1 MNNEEQKTAE
11 LEEIATTMISEVAD
25 DVVTEES
32 GKGGFGKVLLGLSV
46 AAGVVGLV
54 WHKTKDKRE
63 QRAIEKLRKKGYE
76 IIEPEEEVED
86 DEIEDAEYVESEEVK
101 PEKDEKK
108 K

>member
-1 MNNEEQKTAE
+1 MNNEEQKTTE
-11 LEEIATTMISEVAD
+11 LEEIATTMISEVGD
-25 DVVTEES
+25 DEVTEES
-32 GKGGFGKVLLGLSV
+32 NGGFGKVFLGLAV
-46 AAGVVGLV
+46 AAGVGGLL

-76 IIEPEEEVED
+76 IVEPEDFLEVYD
-86 DEIEDAEYVESEEVK
+86 GIEAEYVEEEVK

>member
-1 MNNEEQKTAE
+1 MNNEEQKTTE

-46 AAGVVGLV
+46 AAGIVGLV

-76 IIEPEEEVED
+76 IVEPEDFLEVD
-86 DEIEDAEYVESEEVK
+86 DEIEAEYVESEEVK
-101 PEKDEKK
+101 PEKYEKK

>member
-25 DVVTEES
+25 DVVTEKS

-63 QRAIEKLRKKGYE
+63 QRAIVKLRKKGYE
-76 IIEPEEEVED
+76 IIEPEEVVED
-86 DEIEDAEYVESEEVK
+86 DEIEAEYVESEEVK

>member
-1 MNNEEQKTAE
+1 MNNDEQKTTE
-11 LEEIATTMISEVAD
+11 LEEIATTMISEVSD
-25 DVVTEES
+25 DEVTEES
-32 GKGGFGKVLLGLSV
+32 GKGGFGKVFLGLAV
-46 AAGVVGLV
+46 AAGVGGLL

-76 IIEPEEEVED
+76 IIEPEDFFEVD
-86 DEIEDAEYVESEEVK
+86 DEIEAEYVESEEVE

>member
-11 LEEIATTMISEVAD
+11 LEKITTTTISEDSD
-25 DVVTEES
+25 DEVTEES
-32 GKGGFGKVLLGLSV
+32 NGGFGKVFLGLAV
-46 AAGVVGLV
+46 AAGVGGLL

-76 IIEPEEEVED
+76 IIEQEDFFEVD

>member
-1 MNNEEQKTAE
+1 MNNEEQKTTE
-11 LEEIATTMISEVAD
+11 LEEITTTTISEVSD
-25 DVVTEES
+25 DEVTEES
-32 GKGGFGKVLLGLSV
+32 NGGFGKVFLGLAV
-46 AAGVVGLV
+46 AAGVGGLL

-76 IIEPEEEVED
+76 IVEPEDFFEVD
-86 DEIEDAEYVESEEVK
+86 DEIEAEYVESEEVK

>member
-1 MNNEEQKTAE
+1 MNNEEQKTTE
-11 LEEIATTMISEVAD
+11 LEEIAATMISEVSD
-25 DVVTEES
+25 DEVTEES
-32 GKGGFGKVLLGLSV
+32 NGGFGKVFLSLAV
-46 AAGVVGLV
+46 AAGVGGLL

-76 IIEPEEEVED
+76 IIEPEDFFEVD
-86 DEIEDAEYVESEEVK
+86 DEIEAEYVESEEVE

>member
-1 MNNEEQKTAE
+1 MNNEEQKTTE

-54 WHKTKDKRE
+54 WHKAKDKRE

-76 IIEPEEEVED
+76 IIEPEDFLEVYD
-86 DEIEDAEYVESEEVK
+86 GIEAEYVEEEVK

>member
-1 MNNEEQKTAE
+1 MNNEEQKTTE

-76 IIEPEEEVED
+76 IIEPEDFLEVYD
-86 DEIEDAEYVESEEVK
+86 GIEAEYVEEEVK

>member
-1 MNNEEQKTAE
+1 MNNEEQKTTE
-11 LEEIATTMISEVAD
+11 LEEIATTMISEVSD
-25 DVVTEES
+25 DEVTEES
-32 GKGGFGKVLLGLSV
+32 NGGFGKVFLGLAV
-46 AAGVVGLV
+46 AAGVGGLL

-76 IIEPEEEVED
+76 IIEPEDFFEVD
-86 DEIEDAEYVESEEVK
+86 DEIEAEYVESEEVK

>member
-1 MNNEEQKTAE
+1 MNNEEQKTTE

-86 DEIEDAEYVESEEVK
+86 DEIEAEYVESEEVK

>member
-54 WHKTKDKRE
+54 WYKTKDKRE

-76 IIEPEEEVED
+76 IIEPEDFLEVD
-86 DEIEDAEYVESEEVK
+86 DEIEAEYVEEEVK

>member
-11 LEEIATTMISEVAD
+11 LEEITTTTISEVSD
-25 DVVTEES
+25 DEVTEES
-32 GKGGFGKVLLGLSV
+32 NGGFGKVFLGLAV
-46 AAGVVGLV
+46 AAGVGGLL

-86 DEIEDAEYVESEEVK
+86 DEIEDAEHVESEEVK

>member
-11 LEEIATTMISEVAD
+11 LEEITTTTISEVSD
-25 DVVTEES
+25 DEVTEES
-32 GKGGFGKVLLGLSV
+32 NGGFGKVFLGLAV
-46 AAGVVGLV
+46 AAGVGGLL

-76 IIEPEEEVED
+76 IVGPEDFLEVY
-86 DEIEDAEYVESEEVK
+86 DEIEAGCVEEEIK

>member
-1 MNNEEQKTAE
+1 MNNEEQKTTE
-11 LEEIATTMISEVAD
+11 LEEITTTTISEVSD
-25 DVVTEES
+25 DEVTEES
-32 GKGGFGKVLLGLSV
+32 NGGFGKVFLGLAV
-46 AAGVVGLV
+46 AAGVGGLL

-76 IIEPEEEVED
+76 IIEPEDFLEVD
-86 DEIEDAEYVESEEVK
+86 DEIEAEYVESEEFE

>member
-1 MNNEEQKTAE
+1 MNNEEQKTTE

-76 IIEPEEEVED
+76 IIEPEEVVED
-86 DEIEDAEYVESEEVK
+86 DEIEAEYVEEEEFE

>member
-11 LEEIATTMISEVAD
+11 LEEIAATMISEVSD
-25 DVVTEES
+25 DEVTEES
-32 GKGGFGKVLLGLSV
+32 NGGFGKVFLGLAV
-46 AAGVVGLV
+46 AAGVGGLL

-76 IIEPEEEVED
+76 IIEPEDFLEVD
-86 DEIEDAEYVESEEVK
+86 DEIEAEYVESEEVK

>member
-11 LEEIATTMISEVAD
+11 LEKITTTTISEVSND
-25 DVVTEES
+25 ELTEES
-32 GKGGFGKVLLGLSV
+32 NGGFGKVFLGLAV
-46 AAGVVGLV
+46 AAGVGGLL

-76 IIEPEEEVED
+76 IIEPEDFFEVD
-86 DEIEDAEYVESEEVK
+86 DEIEAEYVESEEVE

>member
-1 MNNEEQKTAE
+1 MNNEEQKTTE
-11 LEEIATTMISEVAD
+11 LEEIATTMISD
-25 DVVTEES
+25 DEATEES
-32 GKGGFGKVLLGLSV
+32 NGGFGKVFLGLAV
-46 AAGVVGLV
+46 AAGVGGLL

>member
-11 LEEIATTMISEVAD
+11 LEEIATTTISEVSD
-25 DVVTEES
+25 DEVTEES
-32 GKGGFGKVLLGLSV
+32 NGGFGKIFLGLAI
-46 AAGVVGLV
+46 AAGVGGLL

-76 IIEPEEEVED
+76 IIEPDLLDDEWD
-86 DEIEDAEYVESEEVK
+86 DEIEAEYVESEEVK

>member
-1 MNNEEQKTAE
+1 MNNEEQKTTE
-11 LEEIATTMISEVAD
+11 LEKIATTMISEVGD
-25 DVVTEES
+25 DEVTEES
-32 GKGGFGKVLLGLSV
+32 NGGFGKVFLGLVV
-46 AAGVVGLV
+46 AAGVGGLL

-86 DEIEDAEYVESEEVK
+86 DVFEDFEYVESEEVK

>member
-1 MNNEEQKTAE
+1 MNNEELKTE
-11 LEEIATTMISEVAD
+11 LEEIATTMVAD

>member
-76 IIEPEEEVED
+76 IIEPEDFFEVD
-86 DEIEDAEYVESEEVK
+86 DEIEAEYVEEEVK
-101 PEKDEKK
+101 SEKDEKK

>member
-1 MNNEEQKTAE
+1 MNNEEQKTTE

-76 IIEPEEEVED
+76 IIEPEDFFEVD
-86 DEIEDAEYVESEEVK
+86 DEIEAEYVEEEVK

>member
-1 MNNEEQKTAE
+1 MNNEEQTTTE

-25 DVVTEES
+25 DEVTEES
-32 GKGGFGKVLLGLSV
+32 NGGFGKVFLGLAV
-46 AAGVVGLV
+46 VAGVGGLL
-54 WHKTKDKRE
+54 WYKTKDKRE

-76 IIEPEEEVED
+76 IIEPDLLD
-86 DEIEDAEYVESEEVK
+86 DEIEAEYVEEEVK

>member
-11 LEEIATTMISEVAD
+11 LEEIATTMINEVSD
-25 DVVTEES
+25 DEVTEES
-32 GKGGFGKVLLGLSV
+32 NGGFGKIFLGLAV
-46 AAGVVGLV
+46 AAGVGGLL

-76 IIEPEEEVED
+76 IIEPEEVDD

>member
-1 MNNEEQKTAE
+1 MNNEEQKTTE

-76 IIEPEEEVED
+76 IIEPEDFFEVD
-86 DEIEDAEYVESEEVK
+86 DEIEAEYVESEEFE
-101 PEKDEKK
+101 PEKDEK
-108 K
+108 

>member
-1 MNNEEQKTAE
+1 MNNEEQKTTE
-11 LEEIATTMISEVAD
+11 LEEITTTTISEVSD
-25 DVVTEES
+25 DEVTEES
-32 GKGGFGKVLLGLSV
+32 NGGFGKVFLGLAV
-46 AAGVVGLV
+46 AAGVGGLL

-76 IIEPEEEVED
+76 IIEPDLLDDEWD
-86 DEIEDAEYVESEEVK
+86 DEIEAEYVESEEVK